1 MINRKK
7 ILIADSDALNLE
19 FFDLMLSKLGFIVE
33 KAQDGHIALEKITNA
48 AASELPDLIIINDVL
63 PKVSGWEIL
72 KAVKAD
78 LKTAFVPVLLLSE
91 INDVKEIVEAFEL
104 GADDYIVKP
113 FNFSVV
119 LARIRAALR
128 NSMLISQIRT
138 REKRLALAE
147 EFSGSLKHVI
157 IHFQQAFEELLA
169 DITDTNAGAALN
181 EAYAVKIKD
190 KASRARDI
198 FSGIETIIEQTE
210 SEWMGLKEQEIGLTI
225 LEKPIRD
232 TVDC

>member
-1 MINRKK
+1 MINRKR
-7 ILIADSDALNLE
+7 ILIADSDALNLD

-33 KAQDGHIALEKITNA
+33 KAQAGHLALEKITNA
-48 AASELPDLIIINDVL
+48 AASGPPDLIIINTVL

-78 LKTAFVPVLLLSE
+78 PKTAFIPVLLLSE
-91 INDVKEIVEAFEL
+91 IDDVKEIVEAFEL

-128 NSMLISQIRT
+128 NNVLISEIRT

-147 EFSGSLKHVI
+147 RFDGSLKHAI
-157 IHFQQAFEELLA
+157 TRFQQTFEELLGC
-169 DITDTNAGAALN
+169 IGEAGLTGD
-181 EAYAVKIKD
+181 YAVKIKD
-190 KASRARDI
+190 KAFRARSM
-198 FSGIETIIEQTE
+198 FSKIENIIEQTE
-210 SEWMGLKEQEIGLTI
+210 SEWKSLKEKEICLPI

-232 TVDC
+232 TVNC